1 MGRGRMTTT
10 KQTLKATLIKKNNKS
25 FTWDKEGGGGGKM
38 LPEIGAG
45 GIDLNSAL
53 VGVGYVGFVRA
64 YYYIFEILN
73 NFYFFFIFSFVF
85 STL

>member
-1 MGRGRMTTT
+1 
-10 KQTLKATLIKKNNKS
+10 
-25 FTWDKEGGGGGKM
+25 M

-53 VGVGYVGFVRA
+53 VGVGYLGFVRA

-73 NFYFFFIFSFVF
+73 NFFFFVCIFDP
-85 STL
+85 LRNAENGGRLA